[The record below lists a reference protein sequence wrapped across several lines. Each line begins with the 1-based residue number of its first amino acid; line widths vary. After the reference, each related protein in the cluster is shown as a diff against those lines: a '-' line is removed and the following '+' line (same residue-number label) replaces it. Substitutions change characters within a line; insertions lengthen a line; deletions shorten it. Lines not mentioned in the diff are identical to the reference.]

1 MKIWSEPSIG
11 YIKRRC
17 SIFRAIASGVL
28 VFILI
33 IAAYLYLKKPAVQN
47 GTVYIPSGQVTA
59 SSGQTE
65 SLNQS
70 SDSTQKVD
78 ESIQSIDILPSLKD
92 DIKVNER
99 NKELWSQIEAL
110 IKAGDNDNAIKLL
123 KEISERDNRAFTGIG
138 ILFLKTGKYDDAI
151 KYLEKAIEH
160 DSNNFTAIKVLAL
173 AYYKTDRLDKS
184 LHNIE
189 KGLSIKED
197 QALQF
202 LHDKIGREHRTQQKF
217 IDESTRHFKVIFDG
231 HENGNIS
238 RKVLGILD
246 DAYRFVG
253 KELNYFPDQPIT
265 VIIYTEKEFF
275 DTTLAPGWAGGAYDF
290 IGGKIR
296 IPVKGVEGK
305 EAELK
310 RVLFH
315 EYVHAMVD
323 SITQRCPL
331 WINEGLAEYFS
342 RDYPKKIG
350 QVVPLNYLEN
360 SFVWLGGRVGIAYWE
375 SYSAVSYLIEK
386 HGAVKMK
393 DLLVSFSKGH
403 DVNQAFRDIFG
414 ISYSEFVSSW
424 GKS

>member
-1 MKIWSEPSIG
+1 M
-11 YIKRRC
+11 
-17 SIFRAIASGVL
+17 
-28 VFILI
+28 IL
-33 IAAYLYLKKPAVQN
+33 AAYFYFKGPAENHGIVQIPA
-47 GTVYIPSGQVTA
+47 GQVTEPSGQSA
-59 SSGQTE
+59 
-65 SLNQS
+65 SLNHG
-70 SDSTQKVD
+70 SDSTKTVD
-78 ESIQSIDILPSLKD
+78 ESIKSIEISPLQESDVKID
-92 DIKVNER
+92 ER
-99 NKELWSQIEAL
+99 NRELWLKAEAMA
-110 IKAGDNDNAIKLL
+110 KAGDNDSAIKLL
-123 KEISERDNRAFTGIG
+123 REISERDNRAFTGIG
-138 ILFLKTGKYDDAI
+138 ILSMKTGKYDDAI
-151 KYLEKAIEH
+151 KYLEKAIEY
-160 DSNNFTAIKVLAL
+160 DGNNFTAIRVLAL

-197 QALQF
+197 QTLQF
-202 LHDKIGREHRTQQKF
+202 LRDKIGREHRTQQKF

-275 DTTLAPGWAGGAYDF
+275 DTTLAPGWAGGAYDL

-323 SITQRCPL
+323 SITHRCPL

-342 RDYPKKIG
+342 RNYPKRIG

-375 SYSAVSYLIEK
+375 SHSAVSYLIERY
-386 HGAVKMK
+386 GASRMK
-393 DLLVSFSKGH
+393 DLLISLSKGA
-403 DVNQAFRDIFG
+403 DMNQAFKETFS
-414 ISYSEFVSSW
+414 ISYNEFISSW
-424 GKS
+424 GKG

>member
-1 MKIWSEPSIG
+1 
-11 YIKRRC
+11 
-17 SIFRAIASGVL
+17 IFRAIASGVF
-28 VFILI
+28 VFLAILMVYFYFKGPTEKQGI
-33 IAAYLYLKKPAVQN
+33 VQIPA
-47 GTVYIPSGQVTA
+47 GKVTEPYE
-59 SSGQTE
+59 QLT
-65 SLNQS
+65 SLNHD

-78 ESIQSIDILPSLKD
+78 ESIKSIEISPLPGSDVKID
-92 DIKVNER
+92 EKKR
-99 NKELWSQIEAL
+99 ELWLKAGAMV
-110 IKAGDNDNAIKLL
+110 KAGDYNEVIKLL
-123 KEISERDNRAFTGIG
+123 QEVSEKDNRIFTDIG

-151 KYLEKAIEH
+151 KYLEKAIEY

-189 KGLSIKED
+189 RGLSIKED

-202 LHDKIGREHRTQQKF
+202 LHDKIGREHRTQEKF

-253 KELNYFPDQPIT
+253 KELNYFPDQSIT

-296 IPVKGVEGK
+296 IPVKGVEGR

-315 EYVHAMVD
+315 EYVHAVVD

-360 SFVWLGGRVGIAYWE
+360 SFIWLGGRVGIAYWE
-375 SYSAVSYLIEK
+375 SYSAISYLIEK
-386 HGAVKMK
+386 HGPAKMK
-393 DLLVSFSKGH
+393 DLLVSFSKSS
-403 DVNQAFRDIFG
+403 DVNQAFRDVLG